1 MTPIDKALA
10 FLEQQDYPLGVAWL
24 RHRAYGESTDAVLD
38 ALASY
43 QTDDGGFT
51 GIEVDIGAPCSNP
64 FAVRLALSV
73 LVTLDPPPAADHPL
87 VRGLARWLEEAQDED
102 GAWRFLPEVHE
113 HRLAPWFAGWTF
125 PSINPAGSIAGY
137 ARRLGLGSERLH
149 ARVRRIFDEQASLEE
164 AATGEFYNVLS
175 YFEWF
180 GAVEHPEREAYL
192 DALASNIVATE
203 AKDDGYPDAEHVF
216 AQIDGA
222 GPDMLRRLPPDL
234 VARQLDRLV
243 AEQQEDGGWASP
255 YNEAWRPW
263 STAGNAV
270 TLLRHGRHPAA

>member
-1 MTPIDKALA
+1 M
-10 FLEQQDYPLGVAWL
+10 
-24 RHRAYGESTDAVLD
+24 
-38 ALASY
+38 
-43 QTDDGGFT
+43 
-51 GIEVDIGAPCSNP
+51 
-64 FAVRLALSV
+64 
-73 LVTLDPPPAADHPL
+73 
-87 VRGLARWLEEAQDED
+87 
-102 GAWRFLPEVHE
+102 
-113 HRLAPWFAGWTF
+113 
-125 PSINPAGSIAGY
+125 
-137 ARRLGLGSERLH
+137 
-149 ARVRRIFDEQASLEE
+149 
-164 AATGEFYNVLS
+164 LS

-192 DALASNIVATE
+192 DALASNIVTTE

-255 YNEAWRPW
+255 YDRGVAAVEHG
-263 STAGNAV
+263 GNAV